1 MKQKIIGLV
10 SGLALFGG
18 FVAAG
23 ILSAGEPTLLQ
34 CMALGAVALIG
45 GAGAFYTY
53 WADNEKAPDERQLS
67 QGADRKIFNI
77 IIADGRM
84 MVNGRECK
92 NSNR

>member
-23 ILSAGEPTLLQ
+23 ILSAGEPTVLQ
-34 CMALGAVALIG
+34 CIELGAVALIG

-53 WADNEKAPDERQLS
+53 WAGNEKTPDEQQLS
-67 QGADRKIFNI
+67 QGADRKIFNFI
-77 IIADGRM
+77 LAE
-84 MVNGRECK
+84 REDSVK
-92 NSNR
+92 

>member
-23 ILSAGEPTLLQ
+23 ILSAGEPTVLQ
-34 CMALGAVALIG
+34 CIELGAVALIG

-53 WADNEKAPDERQLS
+53 WADIEKAPDERQLS
-67 QGADRKIFNI
+67 QGADRKIFNFI
-77 IIADGRM
+77 LTEEAE
-84 MVNGRECK
+84 NGK
-92 NSNR
+92 DL

>member
-23 ILSAGEPTLLQ
+23 ILSAGHPTALQ
-34 CMALGAVALIG
+34 CIALGAVALIG

-53 WADNEKAPDERQLS
+53 WAGNEKAPDERQLS
-67 QGADRKIFNI
+67 QGADRKIFNFI
-77 IIADGRM
+77 LSE
-84 MVNGRECK
+84 REDSVK
-92 NSNR
+92 

>member
-1 MKQKIIGLV
+1 MKQKLIGLV

-23 ILSAGEPTLLQ
+23 ILSAGHPTALQ
-34 CMALGAVALIG
+34 CVALGAVALIG

-67 QGADRKIFNI
+67 QGADRKFYNI
-77 IIADGRM
+77 ILTE
-84 MVNGRECK
+84 REDSVK
-92 NSNR
+92 

>member
-23 ILSAGEPTLLQ
+23 ILSAGEPTVLQ
-34 CMALGAVALIG
+34 CIELGAAALIG

-53 WADNEKAPDERQLS
+53 WADIEKAPDERQLS
-67 QGADRKIFNI
+67 QGADRKIFNFI
-77 IIADGRM
+77 LSE
-84 MVNGRECK
+84 REDSVK
-92 NSNR
+92 

>member
-1 MKQKIIGLV
+1 MKQKIIGL
-10 SGLALFGG
+10 SATGLTLFGG

-45 GAGAFYTY
+45 GAGAFYTC

-67 QGADRKIFNI
+67 QGADRKIFNFI
-77 IIADGRM
+77 LTEEAE
-84 MVNGRECK
+84 NGK
-92 NSNR
+92 DL

>member
-10 SGLALFGG
+10 SGTALFGG
-18 FVAAG
+18 FVTAG

-34 CMALGAVALIG
+34 CITLGAAALIG
-45 GAGAFYTY
+45 GAGVFYTY
-53 WADNEKAPDERQLS
+53 WTNTEKAPDERQLS

-77 IIADGRM
+77 IISDGRM

>member
-23 ILSAGEPTLLQ
+23 ILSAGHPTALQ
-34 CMALGAVALIG
+34 CVALGPVALIG

-77 IIADGRM
+77 IITDGRM

>member
-23 ILSAGEPTLLQ
+23 ILSAGEPTVLQ
-34 CMALGAVALIG
+34 CIELGAVALIG

-53 WADNEKAPDERQLS
+53 WADIEKAPDERQLS
-67 QGADRKIFNI
+67 QGA
-77 IIADGRM
+77 ADH
-84 MVNGRECK
+84 
-92 NSNR
+92 

>member
-23 ILSAGEPTLLQ
+23 ILSAGEPTVLQ
-34 CMALGAVALIG
+34 CIELGAVALIG

-53 WADNEKAPDERQLS
+53 WADIEKAPDERQLS
-67 QGADRKIFNI
+67 QGADRKIFNFI
-77 IIADGRM
+77 LSE
-84 MVNGRECK
+84 REDSVK
-92 NSNR
+92 

>member
-23 ILSAGEPTLLQ
+23 ILSAGHPTALQ
-34 CMALGAVALIG
+34 CIALGAVALIG

-53 WADNEKAPDERQLS
+53 WAGNEKAPDERQLS
-67 QGADRKIFNI
+67 QGADRKIFNFI
-77 IIADGRM
+77 LTEEAE
-84 MVNGRECK
+84 NGK
-92 NSNR
+92 DL

>member
-23 ILSAGEPTLLQ
+23 ILSAGEPTVLQ
-34 CMALGAVALIG
+34 CIELGAVALIG
-45 GAGAFYTY
+45 GAGAFYTC

-67 QGADRKIFNI
+67 QGADRKIFNFI
-77 IIADGRM
+77 LTEEAE
-84 MVNGRECK
+84 NGK
-92 NSNR
+92 DL

>member
-10 SGLALFGG
+10 SGTALFGG

-53 WADNEKAPDERQLS
+53 WADNEKAPDERQLFHTYHLS
-67 QGADRKIFNI
+67 FYSKKNI
-77 IIADGRM
+77 QYYYSGWEDDGQWERM
-84 MVNGRECK
+84 
-92 NSNR
+92 

>member
-23 ILSAGEPTLLQ
+23 ILSAGHPTLLQ
-34 CMALGAVALIG
+34 CIAIGAVALIG

-67 QGADRKIFNI
+67 QGQRKKFYNI
-77 IIADGRM
+77 ILTE
-84 MVNGRECK
+84 REDSVK
-92 NSNR
+92 